1 MGDNELY
8 FKMTTLNSIM
18 MLYDLCQSYKKL
30 LMGICYRKWPEW
42 PTHLSSLIRFFF
54 CLFTEEMDNTE
65 YMNSKCPG
73 ETVWKYTM
81 IRAQLF
87 KANDIV
93 S

>member
-1 MGDNELY
+1 MLQ
-8 FKMTTLNSIM
+8 KMARMAYTSV
-18 MLYDLCQSYKKL
+18 QSDK
-30 LMGICYRKWPEW
+30 G
-42 PTHLSSLIRFFF
+42 FF

-65 YMNSKCPG
+65 YMNNKCPG